1 MIVNLLESISILST
15 GIESFVRLCL
25 KDLSANID
33 NINETLSKSLMIVT
47 RLTPIIGYE
56 KAGEIAKKAY
66 ETGKTIKEIIKE
78 MGLVIEEDLDELLD
92 PRKMV

>member
-1 MIVNLLESISILST
+1 ML
-15 GIESFVRLCL
+15 
-25 KDLSANID
+25 
-33 NINETLSKSLMIVT
+33 VT

-56 KAGEIAKKAY
+56 KAGEIAKKAH

-78 MGLVIEEDLDELLD
+78 MGLVIEEELDELLD